1 MNRKQRRQRQATAKA
16 AAALLAGA
24 CYDYTLEGRVIRV
37 SHPEAIKALK
47 RAFQM
52 LIEND
57 CEPQVVKL
65 PYRVAVTF
73 PGKVERPDLSTY
85 LAVGVDVD
93 GRGTYSLRQIVTP
106 GATGAAAEMC
116 NRAVALSC
124 LAPKLKERGFP
135 IKATAGTC

>member
-1 MNRKQRRQRQATAKA
+1 MNRKQRRQRQATAT
-16 AAALLAGA
+16 LLAGT
-24 CYDYTLEGRVIRV
+24 CYDYTPEGRVIRV

-73 PGKVERPDLSTY
+73 PGKVERPDLATY
-85 LAVGVDVD
+85 LAVGIDVD
-93 GRGTYSLRQIVTP
+93 GRGTYSLRKIVTP
-106 GATGAAAEMC
+106 GAAGTVAEMC